1 MTIRRRASF
10 AMSRRSV
17 RFVWIVAILAF
28 LGVALVL
35 GFVVSLASGRHTATI
50 RKVRRGG
57 SIVSSMALG

>member
-17 RFVWIVAILAF
+17 RFVWTVAILAF

-35 GFVVSLASGRHTATI
+35 GFVVSLASGEPAMYERNF
-50 RKVRRGG
+50 VW
-57 SIVSSMALG
+57 LF